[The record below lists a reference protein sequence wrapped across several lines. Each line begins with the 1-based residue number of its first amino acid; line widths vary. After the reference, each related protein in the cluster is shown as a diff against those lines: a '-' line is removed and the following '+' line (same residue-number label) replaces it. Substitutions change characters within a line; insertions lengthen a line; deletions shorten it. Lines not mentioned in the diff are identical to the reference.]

1 MTASLRDVKVYTTY
15 PHKCSYLEDREA
27 VTLFVDPKHT
37 VDKAL
42 YSSLSGIGFRR
53 SGSHIYRPHCGS
65 CTACIPARIP
75 VSSFLPSRAQRRVKK
90 RNKDITVEESLD
102 ITDEAAYQL
111 YDSYITLRH
120 ADGDMYPPSRD
131 QYESFLNNPWDCTRY
146 YRFYAPDLNGD
157 KQLIAIAVADFL
169 EDGQAAIYTFFD
181 PHEAKRSLGTY
192 TLLWQIE
199 NAAGLE
205 LDYLYLGYWIQDCQK
220 MSYKSDY
227 RPLELR
233 VKNRW
238 TAI

>member
-27 VTLFVDPKHT
+27 VTLFVDPKHA

-65 CTACIPARIP
+65 CTACIPARIQ
-75 VSSFLPSRAQRRVKK
+75 VSSFVPSRAQRRVNK
-90 RNKDITVEESLD
+90 RNQDITVEESLD

-157 KQLIAIAVADFL
+157 KQLVAIAVADFL
-169 EDGQAAIYTFFD
+169 EDGQSAIYTFFD

-199 NAAGLE
+199 NAASLE
-205 LDYLYLGYWIQDCQK
+205 LDYLYLGYWIRDCQK